1 MLPKLTILPLV
12 LGTLIL
18 ATAPAVA
25 EEKLQAV
32 ATFSILGDLTQR
44 VGGEA
49 VSVTTLVGPDQ
60 DAHGFDPTAADQR
73 AVAGAEILI
82 ANGLGYET
90 WLDRLTEAAGFKGRL
105 VVASD
110 GIDPLPWQVEE
121 EHGDDHAEGSAEENH
136 DEHDMEE
143 HGHDEHS
150 HDADEH
156 DHGAVDPHAFQDAHL
171 VLTYIDNIAAG
182 LAAARP
188 ADAALFR
195 QNAEALKAEF
205 AVLDADLKASLA
217 AIPAERRRILTS
229 HDAFGYFARA
239 YGIDFVGLQGV
250 STETEPSAQDL
261 KAVIEQIKAGRI
273 TAVFL
278 ENMSDPRFVETLA
291 ADTGVKIGGELY
303 ADALSRPDGPAP
315 DLLALFRHNQRQLL
329 DALQ

>member
-1 MLPKLTILPLV
+1 MLSKLTLLPV
-12 LGTLIL
+12 ILGTLIL
-18 ATAPAVA
+18 AANPVA
-25 EEKLQAV
+25 ADDKLRAV

-44 VGGEA
+44 VGGAA
-49 VSVTTLVGPDQ
+49 VDVVTLVGPDQ

-73 AVAGAEILI
+73 AVAGAEVLI

-90 WLDRLTEAAGFKGRL
+90 WLDRLTEAAGFKGLL
-105 VVASD
+105 VVASA
-110 GIDPLPWQVEE
+110 GIEPLPWE
-121 EHGDDHAEGSAEENH
+121 AEEGH
-136 DEHDMEE
+136 EGHGEHEEDEHAHDGHE
-143 HGHDEHS
+143 HDG
-150 HDADEH
+150 H
-156 DHGAVDPHAFQDAHL
+156 DHGAVDPHAFQDARL

-182 LAAARP
+182 LTAARP
-188 ADAALFR
+188 QEAALFR

-205 AVLDADLKASLA
+205 SALDTDLKASLA

-239 YGIDFVGLQGV
+239 YGIDFVGLQGM
-250 STETEPSAQDL
+250 STESEPSAQDL
-261 KAVIEQIKAGRI
+261 TAVIEQIKAGRI

-303 ADALSRPDGPAP
+303 ADALSAPDGPAP

-329 DALQ
+329 EALQ